1 MQKIKKRLR
10 IFAGPNGSGK
20 STLFEEFSKHY
31 NTGYFINA
39 DYLEKILQTK
49 GLIDLDSYNIKVSS
63 EDLLNFLKK
72 ENSKTLI
79 ATAKEKG
86 FEISLDIK
94 ENFIISLSKKPNS
107 YEGSLISS
115 FLREKLLYE
124 NKSFCFETVMSHVS
138 KLDDIKE
145 ANSLGYTTYLYFV
158 CIDDPEINISRV
170 ENRVQKGGHAVDN
183 EIIKSRY
190 KRTLNNLF
198 PAIEI
203 SNKAY
208 LFDNSG
214 EKLTLIAEINDAKLL
229 KLYINEEDFPNWFKE
244 FVLHH
249 FIQ

>member
-1 MQKIKKRLR
+1 MQEIKKRLR

-49 GLIDLDSYNIKVSS
+49 GLIDLDSYDIQASS
-63 EDLLNFLKK
+63 EDLKKFLKR
-72 ENSKTLI
+72 ENTKTLLS
-79 ATAKEKG
+79 TAKAKG

-94 ENFIISLSKKPNS
+94 ENFILSLSKNPNS

-115 FLREKLLYE
+115 FLREKLLRE

-145 ANSLGYTTYLYFV
+145 ANFLGYTTYLYFV
-158 CIDDPEINISRV
+158 CIDDPEVNISRV
-170 ENRVQKGGHAVDN
+170 ENRVQKGGHTVDA
-183 EIIKSRY
+183 EIIKNRY
-190 KRTLNNLF
+190 TRTLNNLF

-214 EKLTLIAEINDAKLL
+214 EKLTLIAEIYDAKTL
-229 KLYINEEDFPNWFKE
+229 KLHINEEEFPNWFKE
-244 FVLHH
+244 FVLNH
-249 FIQ
+249 FI

>member
-1 MQKIKKRLR
+1 MQEIKKRLR

-49 GLIDLDSYNIKVSS
+49 GLIDLDSYNIQATS
-63 EDLLNFLKK
+63 EDLMTFFKK
-72 ENSKTLI
+72 ESTKTLI
-79 ATAKEKG
+79 ETAREKG
-86 FEISLDIK
+86 FKISLDIK
-94 ENFIISLSKKPNS
+94 ENFILSISKKPNS

-115 FLREKLLYE
+115 FLREKLLKE

-138 KLDDIKE
+138 KLNDIEE

-183 EIIKSRY
+183 QIIKNRY
-190 KRTLNNLF
+190 SRTLNNLF

-214 EKLTLIAEINDAKLL
+214 DKLTLIAEIYDAKAL
-229 KLYINEEDFPNWFKE
+229 KLHINEEDFPNWFKE
-244 FVLHH
+244 FVLNH
-249 FIQ
+249 FI

>member
-1 MQKIKKRLR
+1 MQEIKKRLR
-10 IFAGPNGSGK
+10 VFAGPNGSGK

-39 DYLEKILQTK
+39 DYIEKILQIK
-49 GLIDLDSYNIKVSS
+49 GLIDLDSYGIKARS
-63 EDLLNFLKK
+63 EDLKNFLKK
-72 ENSKTLI
+72 ENTKTLI
-79 ATAKEKG
+79 DTAKAKG

-94 ENFIISLSKKPNS
+94 ENFIISLSKNPNS

-115 FLREKLLYE
+115 FLREKLINE

-138 KLDDIKE
+138 KLDDIKD

-170 ENRVQKGGHAVDN
+170 ENRVQKGGHAVDSQ
-183 EIIKSRY
+183 IIKDRY
-190 KRTLNNLF
+190 SRTLNNLF

-203 SNKAY
+203 SNKTY

-214 EKLTLIAEINDAKLL
+214 EKLTLIAEIYDAKTL
-229 KLYINEEDFPNWFKE
+229 KLHINEEDFPNWFKE
-244 FVLHH
+244 FVLNH
-249 FIQ
+249 FI

>member
-1 MQKIKKRLR
+1 MQEVKKRLR
-10 IFAGPNGSGK
+10 VFAGPNGSGK
-20 STLFEEFSKHY
+20 STLFEEFSKNY
-31 NTGYFINA
+31 NTGHFINA
-39 DYLEKILQTK
+39 DYLEKILKTK
-49 GLIDLDSYNIKVSS
+49 GLIDLDSFEINTTPD
-63 EDLLNFLKK
+63 EFLLFCQK

-79 ATAKEKG
+79 QTAEEKG
-86 FEISLDIK
+86 FQIALEIK
-94 ENFIISLSKKPNS
+94 ENFIVSKSKNPNS

-115 FLREKLLYE
+115 FLREKLIKN

-145 ANSLGYTTYLYFV
+145 ANSLGYNTYLYFV
-158 CIDDPEINISRV
+158 CIDDPEVNISRV

-190 KRTLNNLF
+190 IRTLNNLF

-203 SNKAY
+203 SNKSY

-214 EKLTLIAEINDAKLL
+214 EKLTLIAEIYDAKTL

-244 FVLHH
+244 SVLHH
-249 FIQ
+249 FI

>member
-1 MQKIKKRLR
+1 MQEIKKRLR

-20 STLFEEFSKHY
+20 STLFEEFSKNY

-39 DYLEKILQTK
+39 DYLEKILKTK
-49 GLIDLDSYNIKVSS
+49 GLIDLDGYGIKATQQ
-63 EDLLNFLKK
+63 ELLNFFKK
-72 ENSKTLI
+72 ENTKSLI
-79 ATAKEKG
+79 ETANKKS
-86 FEISLDIK
+86 FQISLEIK
-94 ENFIISLSKKPNS
+94 ENFILSLSKNPNS

-115 FLREKLLYE
+115 FLREKLLKE

-145 ANSLGYTTYLYFV
+145 ANSSGYVSYLYFV
-158 CIDDPEINISRV
+158 CIDDPEVNISRV
-170 ENRVQKGGHAVDN
+170 ENRVQKGGHAVDS
-183 EIIKSRY
+183 EIIKNRY
-190 KRTLNNLF
+190 TRTLKNLF

-214 EKLTLIAEINDAKLL
+214 EKLTLIAEIHDAKSL

-244 FVLHH
+244 FVLKH
-249 FIQ
+249 FI